1 MPYDPHT
8 TTTPD
13 PPEAVPQGHSETL
26 AQFSVSR
33 ASPVWLV
40 KDEFNSRA
48 CLARADSALKGGWA
62 HADSARVSVSVNEQ
76 DSFTVGRADKSPL
89 DTPKRSPKLLL
100 AVERAPDLAA
110 TLDQAGADVQA
121 YYAFHRRRY
130 AYLLSLLDHLD
141 RSSPLQ
147 RVLDV
152 GPFIQTQMMRE
163 RFANAAIDSLG
174 ITDPRFLPRAG
185 ESHYEFDLNDM
196 PMERA
201 RPDLR
206 EYDAIVF
213 SEVLEHLR
221 IAPASIFRLLA
232 SALRPGGSIIVQT
245 PNACSIHKRIAVL
258 RGRNPFQMITTED
271 PDAKDLGH
279 IREFTVDEILTLGRS
294 VGLEVVD
301 WKTKNYFDAGAT
313 VHKVFVAMTPVLPR
327 RLRDGMTFVFRRP
340 EDARPH

>member
-1 MPYDPHT
+1 LR
-8 TTTPD
+8 
-13 PPEAVPQGHSETL
+13 AVDRL
-26 AQFSVSR
+26 
-33 ASPVWLV
+33 
-40 KDEFNSRA
+40 
-48 CLARADSALKGGWA
+48 
-62 HADSARVSVSVNEQ
+62 
-76 DSFTVGRADKSPL
+76 
-89 DTPKRSPKLLL
+89 
-100 AVERAPDLAA
+100 PDLTT
-110 TLDQAGADVQA
+110 TLDQAGAGVQA

-130 AYLLSLLDHLD
+130 AYLLSRLSQLDG
-141 RSSPLQ
+141 SSPLQ

-174 ITDPRFLPRAG
+174 IIDPRFLPRPG

-196 PMERA
+196 PTERA
-201 RPDLR
+201 RPHLR
-206 EYDAIVF
+206 DYDAIVF

-221 IAPASIFRLLA
+221 IAPASIFRWLA
-232 SALRPGGSIIVQT
+232 SALRPGGSIILQT

-271 PDAKDLGH
+271 PHAKDLGH

-301 WKTKNYFDAGAT
+301 WQTRNYFDAGAT
-313 VHKVFVAMTPVLPR
+313 VHKVFVAMTPVLPP

-340 EDARPH
+340 EGARPH